1 MRLPFSFWLFLVGL
15 VLVEL
20 AVLVP
25 VIVTQKARDESSV
38 TVELQMATDDLTVRL
53 QKTIATFMYSVVR
66 AAAAAPMSGFL
77 SQQALEDAIQPEEDP
92 NNTPGTLYAWVPL
105 VNIAER
111 VQYEQ
116 FYGFNITYLSNG
128 TLIPY
133 EVGQQSIFGGDFFAP
148 YTIFV
153 PGLPPPPLS
162 NPFIYGFDLF
172 SSVSISPL
180 LQNNVSQFLVAPS
193 SMISRTQNNYGIIA
207 FARNMYNKGYMLGRV
222 GSQEL
227 VEFSLIVPRRLV
239 TLAAFVVSTNASRQ
253 ALFYDNSPLLGNA
266 TNLTLFNALPARA
279 EFVVSNFSSFGQVIM
294 VAVRYDASYAAQFVG
309 NTWVIL
315 ASVLVPVC
323 FLIDV
328 ICVILALLWQ
338 RRKELLILEQSKRQE
353 LQLMVG
359 YVNHEIR
366 NPLQT
371 ILGLA
376 DMHLEQAEKEK
387 NHCLASDLG
396 TIIGA
401 AEFIEHI
408 ATDILDMRRVEE
420 GKVDIEKS
428 EIDILRL
435 MSSLEKAV
443 IPLLAKK
450 TGIELKVE
458 IDQQIQRVRTDLYRL
473 QQILLNFLTNAFKHT
488 DEGVIT
494 LSASLTNLKW
504 IRFAV
509 WDTGKGIASE
519 KKDIIFRQFAQVS
532 SKDASDL
539 GGFGLGLYLTRMLAQ
554 LLGGSVGFESTVGVG
569 SVFWVD
575 LPAEED
581 SMSLL
586 FQFQE
591 SDVPLHN

>member
-1 MRLPFSFWLFLVGL
+1 MRLPFFFWLFLVGL
-15 VLVEL
+15 IAVEL
-20 AVLVP
+20 AVLIP
-25 VIVTQKARDESSV
+25 VIVTQKARDESLV
-38 TVELQMATDDLTVRL
+38 VVQLQVATDDLAIRL
-53 QKTIATFMYSVVR
+53 QKTIASFMYSVVR
-66 AAAAAPMSGFL
+66 AAAVAPRSGFL
-77 SQQALEDAIQPEEDP
+77 SQAALQDAIQPEEDP
-92 NNTPGTLYAWVPL
+92 INTPGTLYAWVPL
-105 VNIAER
+105 VPIAELT
-111 VQYEQ
+111 QYEES
-116 FYGFNITYLSNG
+116 YGHNITYLANG
-128 TLIPY
+128 TVIPY
-133 EVGQQSIFGGDFFAP
+133 KLGQRSIFGGDFFGP

-153 PGLPPPPLS
+153 PMLPPPPLT
-162 NPFIYGFDLF
+162 NPLIYGFDLF
-172 SSVSISPL
+172 SSASVFPL
-180 LQNNVSQFLVAPS
+180 FQNTSTFLVAPS
-193 SMISRTQNNYGIIA
+193 TLINRTQNNYGIIA
-207 FARNMYNKGYMLGRV
+207 VAKNLYNKGYMLGRV

-227 VEFSLIVPRRLV
+227 LEFSLVVPRRLV
-239 TLAAFVVSTNASRQ
+239 TLAAFVVSTNATRQ
-253 ALFYDNSPLLGNA
+253 ALFYDISPLLGNA

-279 EFVVSNFSSFGQVIM
+279 EFVVSNFTSFGQVIM
-294 VAVRYDASYAAQFVG
+294 IAVRYDTSYAAQFAG

-315 ASVLVPVC
+315 TAVLVPVC

-328 ICVILALLWQ
+328 ICIILALLWQ
-338 RRKELLILEQSKRQE
+338 RRKELLKLEQRKRQE
-353 LQLMVG
+353 VQLMIG

-376 DMHLEQAEKEK
+376 DMHLEQAEKEE

-428 EIDILRL
+428 DVDIQRF

-450 TGIELKVE
+450 TGIEFKVE
-458 IDQQIQRVRTDLYRL
+458 IDQQIQTVRTDLYRL

-488 DEGVIT
+488 DEGAIT

-504 IRFAV
+504 IRLAV
-509 WDTGKGIASE
+509 SDTGKGIAPE
-519 KKDIIFRQFAQVS
+519 KKAIIFRQFAQVS

-539 GGFGLGLYLTRMLAQ
+539 GGFGLGLYLTKMLAQ
-554 LLGGSVGFESTVGVG
+554 LLGGTVGFDSTAGVG
-569 SVFWVD
+569 SLFWVD
-575 LPAEED
+575 LPAEGD

-591 SDVPLHN
+591 SEIPLH